1 MRRQFKKGKRIVIKI
16 GSSVL
21 TSSNGQLDTNLVAK
35 IVKQVSSI
43 IKSGKE
49 VVLVSSG
56 AIASGMSELG
66 FKCRPSKLS
75 CLQASAAIG
84 QSLLMQTYINLF
96 KKKKLRCAQVLL
108 TWDDFHVRSRYLN
121 AKETMFSLLSY
132 KTIPII
138 NENDTVSTEEIRRGD
153 NDHLSALVASLLEA
167 DLLILLS
174 DVDGLFSGKQL
185 VSEVKNIDSG
195 IQKLAKDT
203 KKKHVSRGGMLSK
216 LEAVNIASH
225 AGISSV
231 IANGRTKEV
240 ILKILDGEKVGT
252 VILPKADRMVAK
264 KRWMAFGV
272 KSNGKLF
279 VDDGAKEAL
288 VKKFKSLLC
297 PGLIRVEGKF
307 DAGDIVAVAD
317 KNGKEFAKGKVN
329 FSKEELNNIK
339 GKKVSKEAIHRNNLV
354 ITVKE

>member
-1 MRRQFKKGKRIVIKI
+1 MRRQFKKSKRIVIKI

-21 TSSNGQLDTNLVAK
+21 TSANGKLDVGLVAK
-35 IVKQVSSI
+35 IVEQVSSVV
-43 IKSGKE
+43 KSGKE
-49 VVLVSSG
+49 VILVSSG

-108 TWDDFHVRSRYLN
+108 TWDDFHVRLRYLN
-121 AKETMFSLLSY
+121 AKETMLSLLGY
-132 KTIPII
+132 KAIPII
-138 NENDTVSTEEIRRGD
+138 NENDTISTEEIRRGD
-153 NDHLSALVASLLEA
+153 NDHLAALVASLLEA

-185 VSEVKNIDSG
+185 VTEVKNIDSD

-203 KKKHVSRGGMLSK
+203 KKKHISRGGMLSK
-216 LEAVNIASH
+216 LEAVDIASH
-225 AGISSV
+225 AGITSV
-231 IANGRTKEV
+231 IANGKAKKV
-240 ILKILDGEKVGT
+240 VLKILDAEKIGT
-252 VILPKADRMVAK
+252 IILPKADRMVAK

-288 VKKFKSLLC
+288 VKKYRSLLC
-297 PGLIRVEGKF
+297 PGITNVEGKF
-307 DAGDIVAVAD
+307 DAGDVVAIVD
-317 KNGKEFAKGKVN
+317 KDGKEIAKGKVS
-329 FSKEELNNIK
+329 FSNEELCNIK
-339 GKKVSKEAIHRNNLV
+339 GKKVSKEVIHRNNLV
-354 ITVKE
+354 ITVK

>member
-1 MRRQFKKGKRIVIKI
+1 MRKQFKKSKRIVIKI

-21 TSSNGQLDTNLVAK
+21 TSAKGELDIDLIAK
-35 IVKQVSSI
+35 IVQQISWL

-56 AIASGMSELG
+56 AIASGMSGLG

-96 KKKKLRCAQVLL
+96 KKNKLRCAQVLL
-108 TWDDFHVRSRYLN
+108 TWDDFHLRSRYLN
-121 AKETMFSLLSY
+121 AKETMLSLLDY
-132 KTIPII
+132 KATPII

-174 DVDGLFSGKQL
+174 DVDGLFAGKQL
-185 VSEVKNIDSG
+185 VTEVKNIDSD
-195 IQKLAKDT
+195 IRKLAKDT
-203 KKKHVSRGGMLSK
+203 KKRHISRGGMLSK
-216 LEAVNIASH
+216 LEAVDIASC
-225 AGISSV
+225 AGIASV
-231 IANGRTKEV
+231 IANGKTDEI
-240 ILKILDGEKVGT
+240 ILKIIDGEKIGT
-252 VILPKADRMVAK
+252 LISPKADRMLAK

-272 KSNGKLF
+272 KSNGKIF

-288 VKKFKSLLC
+288 LKKNRSLLC
-297 PGLIRVEGKF
+297 PGVIKAEGNF
-307 DAGDIVAVAD
+307 NSGDVVSIVD
-317 KNGKEFAKGKVN
+317 KDGREIAKGKVN
-329 FSKEELNNIK
+329 FSFEELNNIK
-339 GKKVSKEAIHRNNLV
+339 GKKVSQEVIHRNNLV
-354 ITVKE
+354 ITLKD

>member
-1 MRRQFKKGKRIVIKI
+1 MRSQFKKSKRIVIKI

-21 TSSNGQLDTNLVAK
+21 TGAKGQLDTDLIAK
-35 IVKQVSSI
+35 IVDQISAL

-84 QSLLMQTYINLF
+84 QSLLMQTYNNLF
-96 KKKKLRCAQVLL
+96 KKKNLRCAQVLL

-121 AKETMFSLLSY
+121 AKETMIALLDY
-132 KTIPII
+132 KAIPII

-185 VSEVKNIDSG
+185 VSEVKNIDSD
-195 IQKLAKDT
+195 IRKLAKDT
-203 KKKHVSRGGMLSK
+203 KKRHISRGGMLSK
-216 LEAVNIASH
+216 LDAVDIASH
-225 AGISSV
+225 AGITSV
-231 IANGRTKEV
+231 IANGKANGI
-240 ILKILDGEKVGT
+240 ILKIIDGEKVGT
-252 VILPKADRMVAK
+252 LISLKADRMVAK

-272 KSNGKLF
+272 KSNGKIF
-279 VDDGAKEAL
+279 VDDGAKKAL
-288 VKKFKSLLC
+288 VEKNKSLLC
-297 PGLIRVEGKF
+297 PGVIRVEGNF
-307 DAGDIVAVAD
+307 DSGDVVSVVD
-317 KNGKEFAKGKVN
+317 KDGNEIAKGKVN
-329 FSKEELNNIK
+329 FSYEEVNNIK
-339 GKKVSKEAIHRNNLV
+339 GKKA
-354 ITVKE
+354 T